1 MTIPGPAGL
10 PGALTA
16 SAVGIHSLEAAAE
29 FIIGCGCWLHRD
41 DFTSRF
47 ITAGPDGDDA
57 GTTMASIDWEAAIAA
72 LDAGELPCSNGER
85 RVLRLAASIAAGTP
99 VSLGDALPGIDDRN
113 ATLVVQA
120 VAHAA
125 GQAWLSDRNLADL
138 ATLLATLDEFLR
150 SIPQVPAMLAAFLES
165 SGHQHPGYVAGVL
178 IDEASFTALRLRQI
192 TGDAGASRS

>member
-99 VSLGDALPGIDDRN
+99 VCLSDALTGIDERN
-113 ATLVVQA
+113 ATLAIQA
-120 VAHAA
+120 VARAA
-125 GQAWLSDRNLADL
+125 GQTWLTSAMMTDLADL
-138 ATLLATLDEFLR
+138 LTVLDEFLR
-150 SIPQVPAMLAAFLES
+150 SSHEVTVLLERFLA
-165 SGHQHPGYVAGVL
+165 GRG
-178 IDEASFTALRLRQI
+178 
-192 TGDAGASRS
+192 

>member
-1 MTIPGPAGL
+1 MTVSSLGEWL
-10 PGALTA
+10 PDALRARA
-16 SAVGIHSLEAAAE
+16 SGIHPHEAGTSL
-29 FIIGCGCWLHRD
+29 IIGCGCWLHRE

-47 ITAGPDGDDA
+47 ITIGDDGDVP
-57 GTTMASIDWEAAIAA
+57 MASIDWDAAINA
-72 LDAGELPCSNGER
+72 LDAGELPCSGGER

>member
-1 MTIPGPAGL
+1 MTIPGPADL

-57 GTTMASIDWEAAIAA
+57 GTMMASIDWEAAISA

-99 VSLGDALPGIDDRN
+99 VSLSDTLTGIDDRN
-113 ATLVVQA
+113 ATLAIQA
-120 VAHAA
+120 VARAA
-125 GQAWLSDRNLADL
+125 GQTWLTSNMMTDLADL
-138 ATLLATLDEFLR
+138 LTVLDEFLR
-150 SIPQVPAMLAAFLES
+150 SSEEVTAFLERFLA
-165 SGHQHPGYVAGVL
+165 GRGGQHPGYHASLL
-178 IDEASFTALRLRQI
+178 IDWAAFTALRHRQL
-192 TGDAGASRS
+192 AGHEARTLA